1 MNRVLISFFAATL
14 MGATAAAQGPRYSL
28 EQCIQTALTNNIE
41 ARQTNLQTEAAK
53 VAYSQSKSNLLPDV
67 NGSITHGVN
76 SGRSIDPFTN
86 SYVNQKVNYASY
98 GIGSGV
104 VLFNGGRL
112 QHSIRQNGY
121 AYNAAKMEGQG
132 VKDNLTLNVMLAY
145 LQVLSSEDLVQ
156 LSGAQAGVTQKQ
168 VERLEVLNRQ
178 GAINPPQLYEL
189 RGQFKEE
196 ELAVVNN
203 RAALANAKLVLTQLM
218 NVPYDSAL
226 TVERIGM
233 EDLLYRYPHP
243 AAEVYRRATE
253 HLAAVKAA
261 ELRQRSAA
269 AGVRATRGELF
280 PTLLLNGNLNTNFS
294 SAASRD
300 ILLNSIEAP
309 TADYVFVN
317 GSKVPVLT
325 RQNNYTSERITY
337 GSQLSNNV
345 FSNIG
350 LTLRIP
356 VFNASLTRNRVKLA
370 SIELKQTELLAEN
383 TRVQLRQQVDG
394 AYVAMSNAWDRY
406 KVLVEGVA
414 AYTEAFRAAEIR
426 FNAGLG
432 TSVDYLI
439 AKNNLDRAS
448 GNLVMAQYEYLLRKR
463 VLDFYAGNLTNK

>member
-1 MNRVLISFFAATL
+1 MNRFLISFLAVAF
-14 MGATAAAQGPRYSL
+14 MGSTAVAQGPRYSL

-41 ARQTNLQTEAAK
+41 ARQTDLQTEAAK
-53 VAYSQSKSNLLPDV
+53 VAYSQSRSNLLPDV

-112 QHSIRQNGY
+112 QNSIRQNSF
-121 AYNAAKMEGQG
+121 AYDAAKMEGQG
-132 VKDNLTLNVMLAY
+132 VRDNLTLNVMLAY

-156 LSGAQAGVTQKQ
+156 LSGAQATVTQKQ
-168 VERLEVLNRQ
+168 VERLEVLHRQ

-189 RGQFKEE
+189 RGQLKEE

-203 RAALANAKLVLTQLM
+203 RATLANAKLALTQIM

-233 EDLLYRYPHP
+233 EDLLYRYPQT

-261 ELRQRSAA
+261 ELRKRSAA

-280 PTLLLNGNLNTNFS
+280 PTLLLNGNLNTNYS

-309 TADYVFVN
+309 TSDYVVVN

-325 RQNNYTSERITY
+325 RLDNYTSERITY
-337 GSQLSNNV
+337 GSQLSNNLFTNV
-345 FSNIG
+345 G

-356 VFNASLTRNRVKLA
+356 VFNASLTRNRIKLA
-370 SIELKQTELLAEN
+370 SIELRNTELLAEN
-383 TRVQLRQQVDG
+383 TRVVLRQQVDA

-406 KVLVEGVA
+406 KVLLEGVA

-448 GNLVMAQYEYLLRKR
+448 GNLVMAQYEYLLRQR
-463 VLDFYAGNLTNK
+463 VLDFYAGSLTNK